1 MHFDLPNLKLLIFS
15 LRCPPSVK
23 KARTQ
28 SEDKLCNAL
37 NLGDRLSIFNGI
49 KQACHKLV
57 DQHFNVWLPSNEQEE
72 NMELFVQRVIEAFP
86 GYFNDSHA
94 NEQERIASLQAYTAN
109 YLDGKVVE
117 LESRN
122 KTSEEGKSW
131 DAHPL
136 PTGDTIKVI
145 RPKPR
150 PLSRS
155 PKRSP
160 KKRTEVVEEITESPA
175 FDALS
180 ESMDTDLPSDV
191 DLPFGDESRP
201 ASCVVSSAEPS
212 PEPSPEAAGPTDH
225 LVEFLE
231 SCCPSMVRCVQSFR
245 RAGINEKNEL
255 VGVARWSED
264 RQRSFL
270 KKQDIARTALEEE
283 ALLIGF
289 SCILSDPFY
298 A

>member
-1 MHFDLPNLKLLIFS
+1 MPPVREKELSENL
-15 LRCPPSVK
+15 R
-23 KARTQ
+23 
-28 SEDKLCNAL
+28 NAL
-37 NLGDRLSIFNGI
+37 NLRDRVSIFNGI
-49 KQACHKLV
+49 KEACHKLV

-72 NMELFVQRVIEAFP
+72 NMDYFVQKVVEAFP

-94 NEQERIASLQAYTAN
+94 NQQERIASLQAYTN
-109 YLDGKVVE
+109 SYLDGKVVE

-122 KTSEEGKSW
+122 NASEEGRSR

-136 PTGDTIKVI
+136 PTGDTIKVV
-145 RPKPR
+145 RPKPC
-150 PLSRS
+150 PPSRS

-160 KKRTEVVEEITESPA
+160 KKRIKFVEEIIESPA
-175 FDALS
+175 SDALS
-180 ESMDTDLPSDV
+180 ESMDTDPQSDV
-191 DLPFGDESRP
+191 DLPIDDESRP

-212 PEPSPEAAGPTDH
+212 PEPSPEAAGPTDP

-231 SCCPSMVRCVQSFR
+231 SCCPSMARCAQSFR